1 MRLKK
6 QATSSSGQ
14 GKLKENKNKTKAVE
28 RVGSSPYSRR
38 KHGHE
43 GIHRV
48 AENAFIE
55 PRECAISKSRRLRG
69 HLLPHVRLES
79 EQEALRHQTS
89 PCRYKYFLVESAL
102 LLPSTSFWISQH
114 LLLELLHESHSRTHI
129 LDYRFQS
136 FFAWKLN
143 SSKSFWSFSLAKAL
157 DDKLTF
163 H

>member
-1 MRLKK
+1 LFQGREFWMRLKK

-14 GKLKENKNKTKAVE
+14 GRLKENKKKTKAVE

-102 LLPSTSFWISQH
+102 LLPSTSF
-114 LLLELLHESHSRTHI
+114 
-129 LDYRFQS
+129 
-136 FFAWKLN
+136 
-143 SSKSFWSFSLAKAL
+143 
-157 DDKLTF
+157 
-163 H
+163 